1 MALSNSPMKSGVAL
15 PTGGAGDCE
24 KRPSPTPVSDG
35 CRHKGR
41 SRATTPACPSS
52 PSSQG
57 TDLSPSPTNTQSPG
71 WARRRVVRRSR
82 THDCVAGM
90 VLQAG
95 SGRPRRFGSA
105 TPTGDSG
112 RQLVSSVSFSGLAVS
127 PSGKGGLLH
136 ENRSASS
143 SRDIID
149 YRNLTP
155 QVPFVP
161 SIAKSIPK
169 KRISLRK
176 SRKAIKDLLGIRRH
190 KREKVVSPG
199 FLTPGRGDKAA
210 VSVNM
215 GKPTQEGTTS
225 GCSGVPDHND
235 DLSDSSIELCS
246 SICEDVASLQSFG
259 SHTGCG
265 EIFADEEHH
274 LPIPHPAEGGQK
286 QDPDKDVCESKKGS
300 PVVGSYQGGVEQM
313 ASPAHAEIL
322 DLFGLWDSLKSKEAK
337 AVGSPDLNT
346 FTLAQPISQQSTP
359 DRTLLLTE
367 QKTVE
372 LLHDKGTPKSDKQ
385 EIVSTSDEGYY
396 DYISPGL
403 EDNSRGSVTPHLSNR
418 FPRDSYS
425 GDALYELFYDP
436 CESRMSP
443 IIDEEVSL
451 SESILCQAGDHPQSM
466 YSFHVGAE
474 ENLAPPLALD
484 LVGQE
489 LLQSSWKGKEC
500 LLKLCDTEI
509 SLAMGIMN
517 WLKQKA
523 NQTSPS
529 VCGGVDVE
537 ASTFPPNCNK
547 LHREGQDMPKN
558 QLAVKDPAPESPAVN
573 GSLVFLPNL
582 RKDEP
587 NIASPEGDIRTPA
600 NGFSFRIFNKES
612 PLTPNWD
619 LKSPI
624 LRSPGSVAS
633 TVFLLAINRESLC
646 ESCKRLLKKGSKELF
661 LCDSC
666 VSFIEHI
673 KTSDLLSPSSFQ
685 RTGSAR
691 SPCSLPPGFLES
703 PISPCRTESDV
714 SLMRLLEQCMTQVST
729 LRIDGGP
736 EMVPPLGKLGE
747 GKQDAEENDVRV
759 EKSKEQSQKYL
770 KSKQNPRKHG
780 SNRENRGLAS
790 LPPRGADRQDAPS
803 LLETGNLGLVTT
815 NSSDELVLQ
824 KCRSSCPDVQGAL
837 FSASPT
843 QAPRPTSLPLSN
855 AAYSEFTSSQG
866 HLVKRGGAKG
876 QPRERLRRHK
886 KSGIHRVEPCGHVL
900 QEEKKADRK
909 RRMKK

>member
-1 MALSNSPMKSGVAL
+1 MELPNSPVKSCAA
-15 PTGGAGDCE
+15 PPAAGAGDCD
-24 KRPSPTPVSDG
+24 KQPSSTPVSDG
-35 CRHKGR
+35 WRHKGR
-41 SRATTPACPSS
+41 SLATTPACPSS

-71 WARRRVVRRSR
+71 WVRRRVVRRSR

-90 VLQAG
+90 VLHAG

-105 TPTGDSG
+105 TPTRDSG
-112 RQLVSSVSFSGLAVS
+112 RQLVSSVSFSGLGVS

-199 FLTPGRGDKAA
+199 FLTPGRGDKGA
-210 VSVNM
+210 VSVNT
-215 GKPTQEGTTS
+215 GKPTQEGTTN
-225 GCSGVPDHND
+225 GYSGVPNHND

-274 LPIPHPAEGGQK
+274 LPIPHPVEGVQK
-286 QDPDKDVCESKKGS
+286 QDPDKDICESKKTS

-322 DLFGLWDSLKSKEAK
+322 DLFGLWDSFKSKEAK
-337 AVGSPDLNT
+337 AVGNPDLNT

-367 QKTVE
+367 QKIVD
-372 LLHDKGTPKSDKQ
+372 LLPDKGTPKSEKQ

-443 IIDEEVSL
+443 IIDEDMSL

-484 LVGQE
+484 LVSQE
-489 LLQSSWKGKEC
+489 LLQSNWKGKEC

-523 NQTSPS
+523 NQMSPPGS
-529 VCGGVDVE
+529 VCGGVDTE

-558 QLAVKDPAPESPAVN
+558 QLAVKDPALESPAVN
-573 GSLVFLPNL
+573 ESLVFLPNL
-582 RKDEP
+582 RKDKP
-587 NIASPEGDIRTPA
+587 NIASPEGDIGTPT
-600 NGFSFRIFNKES
+600 NGFCFRIFNKES

-619 LKSPI
+619 LKSPT

-661 LCDSC
+661 LCASC

-673 KTSDLLSPSSFQ
+673 KTSDLLSPGSFH
-685 RTGSAR
+685 RMGSAR

-729 LRIDGGP
+729 LRINGNQVDGGP
-736 EMVPPLGKLGE
+736 EMVPPLSTLQE
-747 GKQDAEENDVRV
+747 SKQDTEEKDVRV
-759 EKSKEQSQKYL
+759 EKSKEHSQKYL
-770 KSKQNPRKHG
+770 KSKQNPRKRS
-780 SNRENRGLAS
+780 SNSENRGLAS
-790 LPPRGADRQDAPS
+790 LPSCGAASQDAPS

-824 KCRSSCPDVQGAL
+824 KCRSSCPDKAGAL

-843 QAPRPTSLPLSN
+843 QTPGPTSLP
-855 AAYSEFTSSQG
+855 
-866 HLVKRGGAKG
+866 
-876 QPRERLRRHK
+876 
-886 KSGIHRVEPCGHVL
+886 
-900 QEEKKADRK
+900 
-909 RRMKK
+909 